1 VAVGAKSGSF
11 SVEGMVIGE
20 SVRPERMFEVWFFLK
35 TVEFSGRLFM
45 TTTTLPI
52 LSGESGLSRYLNEIK
67 RFPILSVEEELLLA
81 KDYLEKGKSE
91 AAHKL
96 VTSHL
101 RLVAKIAMQ
110 YRGYGLPVADL
121 ISEGN
126 LGLMKAV
133 KKFDPERGCRL
144 STYAMWWIKAS
155 VTEYILRSWSLVK
168 MGTMSAQK
176 KLFFSLRKAK
186 RKLNIID
193 AQTIDPEK
201 TAKLAEQF
209 SISEADITHLDR
221 RITARDLSLNAPVS
235 NSEEDS
241 MEFIDIL
248 EDNTPSP
255 EALVARAQETE
266 FRQKY
271 LKDAMFQLSERE
283 RHIFTE
289 RRLKEDP
296 ITLEKLGEH
305 YGISR
310 ERVRQL
316 ENRAYTKVQTIIHSE
331 LTVDPAV

>member
-1 VAVGAKSGSF
+1 
-11 SVEGMVIGE
+11 
-20 SVRPERMFEVWFFLK
+20 
-35 TVEFSGRLFM
+35 M

-67 RFPILSVEEELLLA
+67 RFPILSADEELLLA
-81 KDYLEKGKSE
+81 KNYLEKGESE

-248 EDNTPSP
+248 EDDTPSP
-255 EALVARAQETE
+255 EALVARTQETE
-266 FRQKY
+266 LRQKY

-331 LTVDPAV
+331 LIADSAV

>member
-1 VAVGAKSGSF
+1 
-11 SVEGMVIGE
+11 
-20 SVRPERMFEVWFFLK
+20 
-35 TVEFSGRLFM
+35 M

-67 RFPILSVEEELLLA
+67 RFPILSADEELLLA
-81 KDYLEKGKSE
+81 KNYLEKGESE
-91 AAHKL
+91 AAHKM

-133 KKFDPERGCRL
+133 KKFDPQRGCRL

-193 AQTIDPEK
+193 AQTIDPGK

-248 EDNTPSP
+248 EDDTPSP
-255 EALVARAQETE
+255 EVLVARTQETE
-266 FRQKY
+266 LRQKY
-271 LKDAMFQLSERE
+271 LKDAMVQLSERE

-331 LTVDPAV
+331 LIADSAV

>member
-1 VAVGAKSGSF
+1 
-11 SVEGMVIGE
+11 
-20 SVRPERMFEVWFFLK
+20 
-35 TVEFSGRLFM
+35 M

-67 RFPILSVEEELLLA
+67 RFPLLSADEELLLA
-81 KDYLEKGKSE
+81 KNYLEKGESE

-133 KKFDPERGCRL
+133 KKFDPQRGCRL

-248 EDNTPSP
+248 EDDTPSP
-255 EALVARAQETE
+255 EVLVARTQETE

-316 ENRAYTKVQTIIHSE
+316 ENRAYTKVQTVIHSQ
-331 LTVDPAV
+331 LIGDSSV

>member
-1 VAVGAKSGSF
+1 
-11 SVEGMVIGE
+11 
-20 SVRPERMFEVWFFLK
+20 
-35 TVEFSGRLFM
+35 M

-67 RFPILSVEEELLLA
+67 RFPILSADEELLLA
-81 KDYLEKGKSE
+81 KNYLEKGKSE

-133 KKFDPERGCRL
+133 KKFDTQRGCRL

-248 EDNTPSP
+248 EDDTPSP
-255 EALVARAQETE
+255 EVLVARTQETK

-331 LTVDPAV
+331 LIADSAV

>member
-1 VAVGAKSGSF
+1 
-11 SVEGMVIGE
+11 M
-20 SVRPERMFEVWFFLK
+20 
-35 TVEFSGRLFM
+35 TV
-45 TTTTLPI
+45 TTLPV
-52 LSGESGLSRYLNEIK
+52 LSSDSGLSRYLNQIK
-67 RFPILSVEEELLLA
+67 RFPVLSAEEEFMLA
-81 KDYLEKGKSE
+81 KSYLDHGESE

-133 KKFDPERGCRL
+133 KKFDPDKGFRL

-186 RKLNIID
+186 RRLEIAD
-193 AQTIDPEK
+193 ASNMTEEQA
-201 TAKLAEQF
+201 TALSDQF
-209 SISEADITHLDR
+209 NMPADEIAHMDR
-221 RITARDLSLNAPVS
+221 RMTARDFSLNAPVS
-235 NSEEDS
+235 HTEEDS
-241 MEFIDIL
+241 MEFIDTL
-248 EDNTPSP
+248 EDETPSA
-255 EALVARAQETE
+255 EIIVARAEE
-266 FRQKY
+266 DGIRHEM
-271 LKDAMFQLSERE
+271 LKLAMDELDERE
-283 RHIFTE
+283 RHIFIE

-296 ITLEKLGEH
+296 ITLEELGQE

-316 ENRAYTKVQTIIHSE
+316 ENRAFNKVSK
-331 LTVDPAV
+331 AVRMAAIQAETDRVAALEQI

>member
-1 VAVGAKSGSF
+1 
-11 SVEGMVIGE
+11 
-20 SVRPERMFEVWFFLK
+20 
-35 TVEFSGRLFM
+35 M

-67 RFPILSVEEELLLA
+67 RFPILSADEELLLA
-81 KDYLEKGKSE
+81 KNYLEQGESE

-133 KKFDPERGCRL
+133 KKFDPQRGCRL

-248 EDNTPSP
+248 EDDTPSP
-255 EALVARAQETE
+255 EVLVARAQETE

-271 LKDAMFQLSERE
+271 LKDAMSQLSERE

-331 LTVDPAV
+331 LIADSAV

>member
-1 VAVGAKSGSF
+1 
-11 SVEGMVIGE
+11 
-20 SVRPERMFEVWFFLK
+20 
-35 TVEFSGRLFM
+35 M

-67 RFPILSVEEELLLA
+67 RFPILSADEELLLA
-81 KDYLEKGKSE
+81 KNYLEKGESE

-133 KKFDPERGCRL
+133 KKFDTQRGCRL

-176 KLFFSLRKAK
+176 KLFSSLRKAK

-248 EDNTPSP
+248 EDDTPSP
-255 EALVARAQETE
+255 EVLVARTQETK

-331 LTVDPAV
+331 LIADSAV

>member
-1 VAVGAKSGSF
+1 
-11 SVEGMVIGE
+11 
-20 SVRPERMFEVWFFLK
+20 
-35 TVEFSGRLFM
+35 M

-81 KDYLEKGKSE
+81 KNYLEQGESE

-255 EALVARAQETE
+255 EVLVARTQETE

-331 LTVDPAV
+331 LIADSAV